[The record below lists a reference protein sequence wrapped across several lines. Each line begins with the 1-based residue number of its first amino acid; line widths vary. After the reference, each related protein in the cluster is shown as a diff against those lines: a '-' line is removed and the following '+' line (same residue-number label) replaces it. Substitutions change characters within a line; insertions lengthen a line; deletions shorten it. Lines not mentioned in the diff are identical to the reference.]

1 MYIVLCE
8 LAWDLLLLCA
18 SHDHA
23 HKPGAVSCAAGD
35 ARKDSSGG
43 LLFEPASKSF
53 KPWAPVQA
61 AVGECLTHAVNSL
74 SCTNTFSHELA
85 LNAGADWQPMWRGC
99 VLNLNGMQ
107 FMKSLQTE
115 QASSMLY
122 AGDLPVF
129 SQLLGDGNTRTPFKG
144 PAALIGLDVL
154 AQRRVVLEAIPPALA
169 RTVGRRRRLF
179 VAKK

>member
-1 MYIVLCE
+1 MCVLTHN
-8 LAWDLLLLCA
+8 LCCLP
-18 SHDHA
+18 S
-23 HKPGAVSCAAGD
+23 GD

-43 LLFEPASKSF
+43 IIFEPPSKDW

-61 AVGECLTHAVNSL
+61 AV
-74 SCTNTFSHELA
+74 
-85 LNAGADWQPMWRGC
+85 
-99 VLNLNGMQ
+99 
-107 FMKSLQTE
+107 
-115 QASSMLY
+115 
-122 AGDLPVF
+122 GDLPVF
-129 SQLLGDGNTRTPFKG
+129 SQLLGDGNARQPFKG